1 MTPTIPQQNRDR
13 MEEHKARLRSTLRE
27 LFQIDSPDLNFGLY
41 RIMNQNKD
49 EIQRF
54 MNKDL
59 IDAVD
64 EEFGKYDKSSLEDI
78 RKELDGLKQE
88 IKEKLG
94 YDTLTANGVKQDLLS
109 MPIAAALQEK
119 WDTLHKNEE
128 AAGMSDI
135 HKSEIFSHLADFFSR
150 YYDNGDF
157 MPLRRYSTQGKYAVP
172 YNGEEVLLHWAN
184 KDQYYIKTSEQ
195 LNSHGFSVGN
205 YEIAFEVTHA
215 ETAENNNK
223 TVDRYFVLSSQVNA
237 NETGV
242 GDENHETNV
251 NSKIPV
257 SFNKDTKL
265 LTVRFSYVPLTKEEA
280 KVKFPPG
287 ATRQSPNRDDIVSAL
302 ADAILSHDC
311 IPDSLKSALDR
322 KEKETDK
329 NSTLKKHIAGF
340 IARHDSDF
348 FIHKDLGGFLSGE
361 LDFYIKNEVFRLDDL
376 GGAMTEVEVAKYTR
390 RALVIK
396 NIASRIIGFLAQL
409 ENFQKMLWEKKK
421 FVLKNHYCLTLDA
434 IPDEFWESH
443 AATILSN
450 NAQLAEWKN
459 LYGFTPDGSSNGQS
473 SLPSFSPEDANAA
486 VSFRDPHP
494 HLTLD
499 TRFFDDNF
507 TWDLLSHFDNLDDAT
522 GGLMIKSENW
532 QALNLLQENYRE
544 QVKCVYIDPPYNT
557 GKDGFP
563 YKDKYQSSSWLSLIS
578 DRIYLS
584 ANYLNKKGIFY
595 SSIDDNEFY
604 TLKFLLNINFG
615 KNNYLA
621 DLIWDLNTGTTAGHF
636 TRSHEY
642 ILAYAKDKLNLSNFN
657 NPEEGIIKHGALKK
671 ISKANPASEITFPS
685 GMEYEGKSAIYIGC
699 IGGSEKQYIISEKM
713 VFKDGILKE
722 PVVIKAG
729 WGMKNQI
736 ISWINGKETYDTKG
750 QKINKFY
757 FNSKGILF
765 YEKEKGKINPKSV
778 ISSLTNTKQGTTILQ
793 NINPNNEQIFPKPPK
808 LIQFLIKLL
817 LEQKDYVLD
826 FFAGSGT
833 TAHAVLNLNKEDG
846 GSRKYILVEMGD
858 YFETVTKSR
867 VQKVVYSDKWKDG
880 KPLPEGEGQ
889 SHMFCYQYLESYED
903 TLDNIEF
910 PDESGQVQKQLFSGD
925 GSSNDFMLNYF
936 LDFSTRQ
943 NSPCRLNKS
952 CLSQPFDY
960 TLKLRRHIGSG
971 YDDIPEDENGFK
983 HVAVDLVET
992 FNYLLGLKVRKKKM
1006 WKRHAGDGEGHTYRV
1021 VHGKTRD
1028 NTTVTVVWRNCPE
1041 DPAGH
1046 EEELRE
1052 DEKYIDGT
1060 ILKEF
1065 PGTEVLYVNGHCYH
1079 KDSRPIEPKF
1089 KKLMGA

>member
-78 RKELDGLKQE
+78 RKKLDDLKQE

-119 WDTLHKNEE
+119 WDTLHKKEE

-205 YEIAFEVTHA
+205 YEIAFEVIHA
-215 ETAENNNK
+215 ETSENNNK
-223 TVDRYFVLSSQVNA
+223 SEDRYFVLSSQINA
-237 NETGV
+237 NETGA

-251 NSKIPV
+251 NSKNPV
-257 SFNKDTKL
+257 SFNKDTKF
-265 LTVRFSYVPLTKEEA
+265 LTVRFSYVPFTKEEA

-302 ADAILSHDC
+302 ADTILSHDC

-361 LDFYIKNEVFRLDDL
+361 LNFYIKNEVFRLDDL
-376 GGAMTEVEVAKYTR
+376 GVAMTEVEVAKYTH

-421 FVLKNHYCLTLDA
+421 FVLKNHYCLTLDI

-443 AATILSN
+443 ATTILSN

-459 LYGFTPDGSSNGQS
+459 LYGFTPDDSSKGQS
-473 SLPSFSPEDANAA
+473 S
-486 VSFRDPHP
+486 HP
-494 HLTLD
+494 HLALD
-499 TRFFDDNF
+499 TRFFDDEF
-507 TWDLLSHFDNLDDAT
+507 TWDLLSHFDNLDDTT

-544 QVKCVYIDPPYNT
+544 QVKCIYIDPPYNT
-557 GKDGFP
+557 GSDEFI
-563 YKDKYQSSSWLSLIS
+563 YKDRYQHSSWLSMMW
-578 DRIYLS
+578 DRITQARNLM
-584 ANYLNKKGIFY
+584 Y
-595 SSIDDNEFY
+595 SDSTIYTSIDDGEQSQLRELQNIIFGSENFVNNIIWQK
-604 TLKFLLNINFG
+604 KFSPQNDARWFSDNHDF
-615 KNNYLA
+615 
-621 DLIWDLNTGTTAGHF
+621 
-636 TRSHEY
+636 
-642 ILAYAKDKLNLSNFN
+642 ILSFAKDKDKWRPNLLPRTEEHDSRYSNPDNDSRGPWTSGDLSVKTYSAAYDF
-657 NPEEGIIKHGALKK
+657 P
-671 ISKANPASEITFPS
+671 ITTPS
-685 GMEYEGKSAIYIGC
+685 GRIVIPPESRCWFTSKDKMELMIKDNRIWFGKEGNNVPRMKRFLSEVKSGITPLTIWTYSEVGHNQEGKQELKSMLSEGDEVFGTPKVVRLLKRIITIGA
-699 IGGSEKQYIISEKM
+699 
-713 VFKDGILKE
+713 D
-722 PVVIKAG
+722 
-729 WGMKNQI
+729 N
-736 ISWINGKETYDTKG
+736 
-750 QKINKFY
+750 
-757 FNSKGILF
+757 NSI
-765 YEKEKGKINPKSV
+765 
-778 ISSLTNTKQGTTILQ
+778 
-793 NINPNNEQIFPKPPK
+793 
-808 LIQFLIKLL
+808 
-817 LEQKDYVLD
+817 VLD

-858 YFETVTKSR
+858 YFETVTKPR

-952 CLSQPFDY
+952 CLSRPFDY
-960 TLKLRRHIGSG
+960 TLKLRRHTGNG

-983 HVAVDLVET
+983 HVTVDLVET

-1065 PGTEVLYVNGHCYH
+1065 PGTDVLYVNGHCYH